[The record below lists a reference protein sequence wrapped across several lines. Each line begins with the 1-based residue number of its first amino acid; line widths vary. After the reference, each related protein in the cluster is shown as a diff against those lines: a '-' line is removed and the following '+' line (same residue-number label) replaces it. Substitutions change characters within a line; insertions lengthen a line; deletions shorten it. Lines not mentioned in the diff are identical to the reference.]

1 MSNIFLEDE
10 GYITQ
15 EDNVRTPLIESEEIS
30 LNEIDETNLIQ
41 EEINGEEILRVTP
54 NIELPNLSFN
64 VFPNMNYRNHLF
76 IAYYNFIFNF
86 VNNAHVNYF
95 RREVM
100 ELYTVLRSVTEGW
113 LSNNFTT
120 TRLSSIQNINY
131 QLVMQINHFPNS
143 QSTNISSGSTIHG
156 SVTHNIQ
163 TALQSLLSNIQVNSE
178 RYEEEYTNVLGNEIL
193 ANILKGR
200 LILRMYF
207 PPLNSQNVAYGGL
220 EYKHGLDKYY
230 VFSQK
235 TLKNCKKT
243 WAHRPPR

>member
-1 MSNIFLEDE
+1 MSNIFLEAE

-131 QLVMQINHFPNS
+131 QLVMQINHFP
-143 QSTNISSGSTIHG
+143 
-156 SVTHNIQ
+156 
-163 TALQSLLSNIQVNSE
+163 
-178 RYEEEYTNVLGNEIL
+178 
-193 ANILKGR
+193 
-200 LILRMYF
+200 
-207 PPLNSQNVAYGGL
+207 
-220 EYKHGLDKYY
+220 
-230 VFSQK
+230 
-235 TLKNCKKT
+235 
-243 WAHRPPR
+243 